1 MAKFVAT
8 DVKTTINGIDFSDHI
23 AAVTID
29 ISSDEIETTAF
40 GTGGWRSRV
49 GGLKDGS
56 ITLDFHQDFG
66 TATTGG
72 DKPVDQTI
80 WNNFGSLAT
89 VVVLPTSGSAS
100 PTNPSFTGIY
110 LISQTQPVAST
121 VGDLLTMSLTWPA
134 AGTAGITRGT
144 S

>member
-1 MAKFVAT
+1 MSKFVAT
-8 DVKTTINGIDFSDHI
+8 EVKTTINGVDFSDHI
-23 AAVTID
+23 AAVTLEL
-29 ISSDEIETTAF
+29 SADEIETTAF
-40 GTGGWRSRV
+40 STGGWRSRV
-49 GGLKDGS
+49 AGLKDGS
-56 ITLDFHQDFG
+56 ITIDFHQDFG

-89 VVVLPTSGSAS
+89 VVVVSTNGSVSA
-100 PTNPSFTGIY
+100 TNPSYTGIF
-110 LISQTQPVAST
+110 LVSQTQPIAST
-121 VGDLLTMSLTWPA
+121 VGDLATLSVTWPA